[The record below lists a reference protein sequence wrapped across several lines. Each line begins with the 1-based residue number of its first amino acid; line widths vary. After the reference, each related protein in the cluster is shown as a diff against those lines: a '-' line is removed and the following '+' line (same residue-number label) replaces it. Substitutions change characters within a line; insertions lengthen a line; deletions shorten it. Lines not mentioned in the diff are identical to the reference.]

1 MARLRRASALVALS
15 LAAAFFLGC
24 ARAAGV
30 AVPAAPATR
39 LAGNI
44 KEIDVAASRVTVMD
58 AGRLRIVDLIPTT
71 VIRHGQTEKTIH
83 DLRPGDRIVVSMAA
97 TPPYGARLVA
107 VAGPVETASPR
118 PLPGVPP
125 Q

>member
-1 MARLRRASALVALS
+1 MARLRRASAFLALS
-15 LAAAFFLGC
+15 LAAAVLAGC
-24 ARAAGV
+24 ARPAAV

-44 KEIDVAASRVTVMD
+44 KEIDLAANRVTLMD
-58 AGRLRIVDLIPTT
+58 AGRLRSVDVTPAT
-71 VIRHGQTEKTIH
+71 VIRHGRTDKTIH
-83 DLRPGDRIVVSMAA
+83 DLRPGDRVVVSMAA

-107 VAGPVETASPR
+107 VAGPVDTASPHPR
-118 PLPGVPP
+118 LGVPP